1 MKIKHAISTFLIM
14 VIFTSVWKYL
24 EATIYGQATYRV
36 VDDIIIIMMSPFF
49 YITSIWLEERCEK
62 SRINHID
69 SKIVEAEIVD
79 E

>member
-24 EATIYGQATYRV
+24 EAAFYGQATYRT
-36 VDDIIIIMMSPFF
+36 VDDIIIIMMVPFF
-49 YITSIWLEERCEK
+49 YITSIWLDEKCEK
-62 SRINHID
+62 SSKNHID
-69 SKIVEAEIVD
+69 SKVVEVEIID